1 MYRPPDVLLGSTV
14 YSTPLDM
21 WGVGCIFAEMCIGC
35 ALFPGASDAL
45 DQLDRIFAVRG
56 TPSAQHWPEALQ
68 LPKWDQF
75 QLDVYAELEW
85 ADVDIKLVFKL
96 NDQGRDL
103 LTQLLKLPPR
113 ERISAAGAMLHKY
126 FDELPKTLHALS
138 PTESVLIA
146 FNGNKKLSALAADDD
161 RRTCYILL
169 NALKQERQRQMA
181 FNPAGS
187 QENPDGSR
195 KISAKFVLNMR
206 MAYPSGGEGLCS
218 PEIEISEGGTM
229 LDGKGKFNDLKAML
243 DSNRENVKM
252 DAMRRIINMVARGKD
267 VSEMFP
273 AVVKNVAA
281 KNLELKK
288 LVYVYL
294 VRALKDPNQLI
305 RASALRV
312 LSSIRVQ
319 MISPVVMLA
328 IREAIRDMSP
338 YVRKVAAHAIP
349 KLFALD
355 HELQPQLI
363 ECIDNLLET
372 CPDRLDLLHRHF
384 RLFCRALADVDEWGQ
399 VVMIGLLT
407 RYARTQFTSPFTS
420 YAIGNRKAGT
430 ISKKRETDSSADEE
444 DNDGDEEEHSKPL
457 DCDHNLLIA
466 SVRPLLQSRN
476 PAVVMAVAQ
485 LFFHVAPHAQLAAV
499 PRALVRLLR
508 GPNEVQYVV
517 LVNIATIC
525 ATRQTE
531 ELFAIS
537 KSLFEPFLKSFFV
550 RNSDTIHVKRLKL
563 YVLTSLVSEAN
574 VQLVVRE
581 LQAYLQMLDIAEAAI
596 DTIGRCA
603 LAVPSAAET
612 CLGCLIRLI
621 TTSGQDHI
629 ICASVVVLKRLLH
642 ADAPMA
648 LLRRMFQL
656 INTVK
661 APMARSCILWLIGTH
676 INKVP
681 KLAPDLLR
689 IVAKTFCEEADS
701 VKLQSLNLAMRI
713 WAIDPANR
721 EGKCAILV
729 KYVFQL
735 ARYDRS
741 YDIRDRCRFLRNF
754 LFLNKDANSIVFPL
768 DMFLHER
775 PAPVVH
781 NSFADR
787 AEHFQL
793 GTLSHLLNQ
802 KCTGYT
808 ELPDFPSQQPDPT
821 VRRSAYPLPSDDFE
835 AVQGKETTVTNAEAI
850 DEEEEEAEE
859 YSSEEGNEEEE
870 EDGDEDEE
878 EADEQ
883 SEEEVEGG
891 FATF

>member
-1 MYRPPDVLLGSTV
+1 
-14 YSTPLDM
+14 
-21 WGVGCIFAEMCIGC
+21 
-35 ALFPGASDAL
+35 
-45 DQLDRIFAVRG
+45 
-56 TPSAQHWPEALQ
+56 
-68 LPKWDQF
+68 
-75 QLDVYAELEW
+75 
-85 ADVDIKLVFKL
+85 
-96 NDQGRDL
+96 
-103 LTQLLKLPPR
+103 
-113 ERISAAGAMLHKY
+113 
-126 FDELPKTLHALS
+126 
-138 PTESVLIA
+138 
-146 FNGNKKLSALAADDD
+146 
-161 RRTCYILL
+161 
-169 NALKQERQRQMA
+169 
-181 FNPAGS
+181 
-187 QENPDGSR
+187 
-195 KISAKFVLNMR
+195 MR
-206 MAYPSGGEGLCS
+206 MAYPSGEGLCS

-294 VRALKDPNQLI
+294 VRYAEEQQDLALLSISTFQRALKDPNQLI

-420 YAIGNRKAGT
+420 CAIGSRKAGA
-430 ISKKRETDSSADEE
+430 ISEKRETDSSADEE
-444 DNDGDEEEHSKPL
+444 EESDGDEEPLKEHSKPL

-754 LFLNKDANSIVFPL
+754 LFLKETNSIIFPL
-768 DMFLHER
+768 DIFLHER

-835 AVQGKETTVTNAEAI
+835 AVQGKETTVTNAEAV
-850 DEEEEEAEE
+850 DEEEMEEEEEAEE

-878 EADEQ
+878 ADEQ
-883 SEEEVEGG
+883 SEEEVEGRG
-891 FATF
+891 IALKEIFKSFKM